1 MGKNNV
7 TSLTGVKPNSDW
19 KRGTGKAEPG
29 TVIKGN
35 SYARKGTV
43 STTKAEAISI
53 PQFPLKS
60 KLTKGQMGA
69 AIKGGKYE
77 WT

>member
-7 TSLTGVKPNSDW
+7 TSLTGVKPSNDW
-19 KRGTGKAEPG
+19 KRGSGKAEPWK
-29 TVIKGN
+29 ILKGN
-35 SYARKGTV
+35 SYARKGTL
-43 STTKAEAISI
+43 STTKAEKITV
-53 PQFPLKS
+53 PQFPLKT

-77 WT
+77 WI